1 MEQFIF
7 KDENRKTLGDGKKAV
22 VLVDEEHFH
31 LSRVLRIRL
40 GEKVLATNGSGKTLL
55 CVVSAIGKSES
66 ECEVVEE
73 FDDLNSPPMKFC
85 IAMSVFK
92 SMSKLEIALE
102 KCTEL
107 GAGSFLLFNSERS
120 EKVRPRL
127 DRLEG
132 IIKSAVKQS
141 LRSRLPGL
149 EFVEGL
155 VEAVAFG
162 HSYDER
168 IVLHEKSGN
177 MIKSH
182 ISQMK
187 TDGSA
192 IAMIGPE
199 GGFSE
204 KEIALLVENGYKDFS
219 LGKPRLRSETAA
231 IAIASLFSA
240 Y

>member
-7 KDENRKTLGDGKKAV
+7 NDDNLKTLADGKKTV
-22 VLVDEEHFH
+22 VLVDDEHFH
-31 LSRVLRIRL
+31 LSRVLRVRP
-40 GEKVLATNGSGKTLL
+40 GEKVLATNGSGKSLL
-55 CVVSAIGKSES
+55 CVVRVIGKRES

-73 FDDLNSPPMKFC
+73 FENLNSPPRHFC
-85 IAMSVFK
+85 IAMSLLK
-92 SMSKLEIALE
+92 PMSKLEMALE

-107 GAGSFLLFNSERS
+107 GAGSFLLFHSERS
-120 EKVRPRL
+120 EKIQPRL

-141 LRSRLPGL
+141 LRSSLPGL
-149 EFVEGL
+149 KFVESL
-155 VEAVAFG
+155 AEAAASG
-162 HSYDER
+162 RSYNER

-182 ISQMK
+182 ILQMK
-187 TDGSA
+187 TDGSV
-192 IAMIGPE
+192 IALIGPE

-204 KEIALLVENGYKDFS
+204 KEIALLIENGYKDFS
-219 LGKPRLRSETAA
+219 LGKTRLRSETAA
-231 IAIASLFSA
+231 IAIASLLFA